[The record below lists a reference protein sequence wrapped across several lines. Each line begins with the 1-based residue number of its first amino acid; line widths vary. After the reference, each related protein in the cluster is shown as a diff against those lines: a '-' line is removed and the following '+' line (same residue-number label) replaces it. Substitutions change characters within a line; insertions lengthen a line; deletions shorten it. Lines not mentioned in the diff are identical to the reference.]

1 MKIALLCDHS
11 LDPRLR
17 KRVRWLINSGHE
29 VTIFTDSSR
38 GQHFANAE
46 FKENDIHHLKLKEAK
61 SFDCFY
67 ISGAKVIIRK
77 LLLLSQLKIYNK
89 DMIYEIP
96 DLPLRSKINFVNH
109 FNLTIFSI
117 LVRVLFS
124 RVVVTSNSF
133 IKYLPSNKNYYL
145 CENLPSDIG
154 FSDDLSAPK
163 RDDKL
168 IRFGFVGALR
178 YPDQM
183 LMLIRYCTENGHKA
197 DFFGGPEENIE
208 KLKSICVKAGV
219 KIKDNINFHGSFE
232 QCQLEIIYRNIDF
245 VFSVYDAN
253 QPNVQL
259 ALPNKLYES
268 QLFETPIIVAKNTY
282 LSEVVNELE
291 IGFSVD
297 ALNYSTFSRDMDIG
311 YQKEYE
317 ISKDNV
323 IKGIEQAENN
333 FILWFEEVKL

>member
-38 GQHFANAE
+38 GQHFSNTD
-46 FKENDIHHLKLKEAK
+46 FKENDVHSLNFKKAK

-67 ISGAKVIIRK
+67 ISGAKVIIQK
-77 LLLLSQLKIYNK
+77 LLLFFQLKIYNK

-96 DLPLRSKINFVNH
+96 DLPLRSKIKFVNY
-109 FNLTIFSI
+109 FNLTLFAA
-117 LVRVLFS
+117 LVRILFS
-124 RVVVTSNSF
+124 KVVVTSNSF
-133 IKYLPSNKNYYL
+133 IKHLPSNKNYYL
-145 CENLPSDIG
+145 CENLPSAIG
-154 FSDDLSAPK
+154 FSDDFSAPNSS
-163 RDDKL
+163 DEL

-178 YPDQM
+178 YPEQM
-183 LMLIRYCTENGHKA
+183 LMLIRYCTETGHKA
-197 DFFGGPEENIE
+197 DFFGGPEESIE
-208 KLKSICVKAGV
+208 KLKLICGKAGV
-219 KIKDNINFHGSFE
+219 EIKENINFHGSFD
-232 QCQLEIIYRNIDF
+232 QSQLEIIYRNIDF

-282 LSEVVNELE
+282 LSEVVSDLE

-311 YQKEYE
+311 SQKGYE
-317 ISKDNV
+317 ISKGNV
-323 IKGIEQAENN
+323 IKSIEQAENS
-333 FILWFEEVKL
+333 FIRWFEEVNL